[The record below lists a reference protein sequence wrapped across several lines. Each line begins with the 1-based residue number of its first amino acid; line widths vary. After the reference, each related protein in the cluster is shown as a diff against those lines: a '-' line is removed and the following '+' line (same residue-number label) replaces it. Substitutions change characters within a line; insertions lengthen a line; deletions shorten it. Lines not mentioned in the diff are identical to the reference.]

1 MGGRVRPAGVEKR
14 KAKPFTCTA
23 AAGMLLL
30 RAPWIHSELL
40 AAELEFSDVGIL
52 LTWSRP
58 APLIGGAA
66 RCSHLCGGRGRGR
79 EKGSVVLLQ
88 KPDRNM
94 VISTT
99 ITLHIDTFTSIGGG
113 CLLWALN
120 SFQASF
126 CPHVEKSDTRPSYMT
141 CLPAFIVWPRG
152 RTSKT
157 APLEATTVHLGL
169 WVICTCERS
178 NVKSLGKKNQLC
190 GCLDLSLNW

>member
-113 CLLWALN
+113 VYYGL
-120 SFQASF
+120 SIVFR
-126 CPHVEKSDTRPSYMT
+126 PHFVPMLRRVTPD
-141 CLPAFIVWPRG
+141 LPI
-152 RTSKT
+152 
-157 APLEATTVHLGL
+157 
-169 WVICTCERS
+169 
-178 NVKSLGKKNQLC
+178 
-190 GCLDLSLNW
+190 